1 MVQAEEPSGALDGG
15 QHPRRSGTPALGLT
29 PVLGL
34 PGSDGSVFQE
44 CLPAPSGQSPGGS
57 EGMMGISGI
66 LVVSGV
72 SRATR
77 ELRPKA
83 WGYAATK
90 PLGEGCGGS
99 FCICPDQI
107 PGKRD
112 QPLEGVSP
120 GASGDARRGTDRKDA
135 AAGPA
140 RSPGSLYLQYSFRN
154 PLSRSMY
161 LAGRGLWASSAL
173 SFKMLFL

>member
-1 MVQAEEPSGALDGG
+1 ML
-15 QHPRRSGTPALGLT
+15 
-29 PVLGL
+29 
-34 PGSDGSVFQE
+34 
-44 CLPAPSGQSPGGS
+44 
-57 EGMMGISGI
+57 GISGI

-77 ELRPKA
+77 EQRPKG
-83 WGYAATK
+83 WG
-90 PLGEGCGGS
+90 LCCH

-120 GASGDARRGTDRKDA
+120 GAPGDAPRGTDRKDA

-140 RSPGSLYLQYSFRN
+140 RSPGSPYLQYSFRN

>member
-1 MVQAEEPSGALDGG
+1 ML
-15 QHPRRSGTPALGLT
+15 
-29 PVLGL
+29 
-34 PGSDGSVFQE
+34 
-44 CLPAPSGQSPGGS
+44 
-57 EGMMGISGI
+57 GISGI

-77 ELRPKA
+77 EQRPKG
-83 WGYAATK
+83 WG
-90 PLGEGCGGS
+90 LCCH

-112 QPLEGVSP
+112 QPLEG
-120 GASGDARRGTDRKDA
+120 GE
-135 AAGPA
+135 
-140 RSPGSLYLQYSFRN
+140 PGSTRRCPEGHGQERCSCWPSQEPRVPYLQYSFRN